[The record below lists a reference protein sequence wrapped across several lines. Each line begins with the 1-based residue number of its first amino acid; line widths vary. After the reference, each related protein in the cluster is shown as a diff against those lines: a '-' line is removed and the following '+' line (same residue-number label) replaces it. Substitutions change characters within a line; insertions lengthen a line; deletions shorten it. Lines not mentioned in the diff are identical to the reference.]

1 MQSLIRGFLSRRRI
15 ENEIRKELDQLMAEC
30 IDANDE
36 NVHKFVDGI
45 KIYELIR
52 KFMFIFDM
60 KKDSKRFERIC
71 KYIIATMLLTTTSD
85 SDNQKSVKNYR
96 QISYVSVAFDK
107 QLAVQWIQQ
116 LKTLLWKCCL
126 YLKHLKA
133 ELPQDYR
140 QIMLYL
146 NMLITF
152 TSTNSWIL
160 FKESPQVYEPLRPV
174 VNQLCNNVINSLV
187 AKGLYAN
194 LQILLMKGLMRTK
207 PNLKKSALTAIITL
221 SLRPVI
227 AAKFNESLMNMFLL
241 HILSIPALIYHLN
254 SIANDSL
261 TVLSNESILKRSVEI
276 LCLDQNSRILFNAL
290 EGNYALCL
298 LANIIHLAYI
308 EIPINTMA
316 ANMVDFI
323 VSRVSLIA
331 FN

>member
-1 MQSLIRGFLSRRRI
+1 
-15 ENEIRKELDQLMAEC
+15 
-30 IDANDE
+30 
-36 NVHKFVDGI
+36 
-45 KIYELIR
+45 
-52 KFMFIFDM
+52 
-60 KKDSKRFERIC
+60 
-71 KYIIATMLLTTTSD
+71 MLLTTTSQ
-85 SDNQKSVKNYR
+85 SDEHNNQNKTLESCR
-96 QISYVSVAFDK
+96 QISYVSVAFNK
-107 QLAVQWIQQ
+107 KLAVQWIHQ

-126 YLKHLKA
+126 YLKHLKP
-133 ELPQDYR
+133 ELPQDYK

-146 NMLITF
+146 NMLITL
-152 TSTNSWIL
+152 TSTNSWL
-160 FKESPQVYEPLRPV
+160 LLKEFPQVYEPLKPV

-187 AKGLYAN
+187 SKGLYAN

-207 PNLKKSALTAIITL
+207 PNLKRSALTAIITL

-241 HILSIPALIYHLN
+241 HIMSIPALIYHLN

-261 TVLSNESILKRSVEI
+261 TVLSNECILKRSVEI

-298 LANIIHLAYI
+298 LANVIHLAYI

-323 VSRVSLIA
+323 VSSFL
-331 FN
+331 